1 MYFVQFVQ
9 SFIIAI
15 QLLQTRQNLTIRLS
29 ILEARRFSQSA
40 ITFSRGGEMYASVK
54 QVNPFSRAS
63 ERLLAI
69 FNVGSI
75 RGIKGV
81 GRQFAKQI

>member
-15 QLLQTRQNLTIRLS
+15 QTRQNLTIRLS